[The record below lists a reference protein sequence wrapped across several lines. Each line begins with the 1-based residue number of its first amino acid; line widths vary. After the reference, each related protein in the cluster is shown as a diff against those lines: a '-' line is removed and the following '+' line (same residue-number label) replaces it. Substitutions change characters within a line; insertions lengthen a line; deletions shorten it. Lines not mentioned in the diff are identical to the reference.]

1 MSTENDKTRKAYR
14 QGELLFMPLN
24 QENMASICPDPK
36 GSSYPRWNKLQTSV
50 LREGEATGH
59 KHEVMTA
66 TPGAATLLAPASS
79 LFRGLPYMDLIGK
92 EDRMLVAEEPV
103 EVVHPEHRP
112 LMLPKGNFLVIV
124 QREYDEI
131 KARRIMD

>member
-1 MSTENDKTRKAYR
+1 ME
-14 QGELLFMPLN
+14 
-24 QENMASICPDPK
+24 
-36 GSSYPRWNKLQTSV
+36 QT
-50 LREGEATGH
+50 TG
-59 KHEVMTA
+59 TA
-66 TPGAATLLAPASS
+66 VILAPERQ
-79 LFRGLPYMDLIGK
+79 LMPGLPNMDLIGN

-112 LMLPKGNFLVIV
+112 LSLPKGNFLVVI